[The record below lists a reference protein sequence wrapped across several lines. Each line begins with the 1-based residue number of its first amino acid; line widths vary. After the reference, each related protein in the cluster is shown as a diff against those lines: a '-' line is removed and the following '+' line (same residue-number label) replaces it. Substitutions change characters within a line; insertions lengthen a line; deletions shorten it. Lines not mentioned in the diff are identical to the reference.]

1 MPALNAIL
9 RRAEGRI
16 GGADSAELQKN
27 GARKSAERHEYCIPL
42 PPILREYAHQN
53 WTEAGMTKPDN
64 KLVRECL
71 SGSREAWEAL
81 VTRYSR
87 LIYGIA
93 LRRGLSQD
101 DAADVFQTVC
111 VKLLA
116 NLEKL
121 KDDQHLTGWMI
132 TTAKNECTHLFRQK
146 QRLHMPLPFKD
157 GEELMALAAD
167 DPWPQEILLRLEE
180 EQLVRREVE
189 NLSGRC
195 RQLIDLLYL
204 ADPPLSYEDVSRM
217 MEMPVGSIG
226 PTRARCLKCLK
237 ERLEKLGF

>member
-1 MPALNAIL
+1 
-9 RRAEGRI
+9 
-16 GGADSAELQKN
+16 
-27 GARKSAERHEYCIPL
+27 
-42 PPILREYAHQN
+42 
-53 WTEAGMTKPDN
+53 MTKPDN

-71 SGSREAWEAL
+71 SGSREAWESL
-81 VTRYSR
+81 VQRYSR

-132 TTAKNECTHLFRQK
+132 TTAKNECTHVYRQR
-146 QRLHMPLPFKD
+146 QRLYSPSPSND
-157 GEELMALAAD
+157 TGEKMALLATD
-167 DPWPQEILLRLEE
+167 DPWPIEVVVQLEE

-189 NLSGRC
+189 NLPDRC
-195 RQLIDLLYL
+195 RRLIELLYL
-204 ADPPLSYEDVSRM
+204 ADPPLSYEEVSAFL
-217 MEMPVGSIG
+217 EMPVGSIG
-226 PTRARCLKCLK
+226 PTRARCLKGLK